1 MDTKQTQ
8 TAIKRQDPLTVTEK
22 TPINQIRTES
32 PQNTLSNNYT
42 TLLPLPT
49 TLSQYLTD

>member
-8 TAIKRQDPLTVTEK
+8 TAIKRQDPLTVTAK

-49 TLSQYLTD
+49 PLSQYLTD

>member
-8 TAIKRQDPLTVTEK
+8 TAIKRQDPLTVTAK

-42 TLLPLPT
+42 LLPLQT
-49 TLSQYLTD
+49 TLSQYLID